1 MAGAQVYVRFDDATL
16 SDLKVRKLMAAHG
29 FAGLGAYFATVLHMM
44 RDREDFDMEAVPVVA
59 SECFEDAGEYKA
71 LLDDM
76 ARIGLIVPEAYEE
89 GMIRSKRV
97 YEELAY
103 LDALQ
108 ESAKAAG
115 KASGEARRRKANAR
129 NKQQEQ

>member
-1 MAGAQVYVRFDDATL
+1 MAGQQVYVRFDDATL
-16 SDLKVRKLMAAHG
+16 SDLKVRKLMARHG

-44 RDREDFDMEAVPVVA
+44 RDRDDFDFEAVPVVA
-59 SECFEDAGEYKA
+59 SECFEEPQAYKT

-76 ARIGLIVPEAYEE
+76 ADIGLILPEAYAE

-103 LDALQ
+103 LDERA
-108 ESAKAAG
+108 ECGRHGGRPRKDATAKTSP
-115 KASGEARRRKANAR
+115 KS
-129 NKQQEQ
+129 